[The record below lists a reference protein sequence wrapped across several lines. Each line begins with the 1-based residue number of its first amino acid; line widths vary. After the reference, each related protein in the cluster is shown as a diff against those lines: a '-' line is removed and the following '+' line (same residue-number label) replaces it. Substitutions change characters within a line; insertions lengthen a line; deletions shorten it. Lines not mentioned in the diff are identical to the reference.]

1 MHPFTFIT
9 VLAPLAL
16 ARGLGQRTSG
26 SSNSTAASV
35 DAISNFTFDE
45 LYSLTTTF
53 LDAYMYP
60 NNTVQALSIN
70 STLFSE
76 DVIGRVDAT
85 RVFVGR
91 ELNTEYIFGLFSQ
104 LALSPNSF
112 SLLGTPM
119 SYEIIHFAANQNV
132 AVNSAI
138 VQFYSSTVDLTY
150 PVEIVFWTTYNQ
162 AGQITQYDATF
173 KWLQWSFDTITEVMM
188 GKLNLT
194 SEDTAIAFATQ
205 KLAQSICA
213 TAMDSCNGTN
223 TQYASTNECMSYLTT
238 KVPFGNAYELG
249 FDTLLCRMAHQPMVP
264 MRPSVHCS
272 HIGPS
277 GGDYCVNDRTYA
289 GMVEEPLFTN
299 QPFVPYGYGVSNA
312 TVAAE

>member
-1 MHPFTFIT
+1 MRPFTFI
-9 VLAPLAL
+9 LAL
-16 ARGLGQRTSG
+16 APMALAKGLTKRSCG
-26 SSNSTAASV
+26 SNSTAPSV
-35 DAISNFTFDE
+35 DAVPNFTFDE

-60 NNTVQALSIN
+60 NSTKQALSIN

-76 DVIGRVDAT
+76 DVIGRVDVT
-85 RVFVGR
+85 RVFTGR

-104 LALSPNSF
+104 VALNPGSF

-119 SYEIIHFAANQNV
+119 SYKIVHFAANQNI
-132 AVNSAI
+132 AINSAI
-138 VQFYSSTVDLTY
+138 VQFYSPTMNLTY
-150 PVEIVFWTTYNQ
+150 PIEIAFWATYNQ
-162 AGQITQYDATF
+162 AGEITQYDATF

-188 GKLNLT
+188 SKLNLT
-194 SEDTAIAFATQ
+194 SESTAIAFATQ
-205 KLAQSICA
+205 KIAESICA

-223 TQYASTNECMSYLTT
+223 TQYASTKECLNFLTT
-238 KVPFGNAYELG
+238 QVAFGNAYELG
-249 FDTLLCRMAHQPMVP
+249 FDTLLCRMTHQPMVP

-289 GMVEEPLFTN
+289 GMVQEPLFTN
-299 QPFVPYGYGVSNA
+299 SPFVPYGYGDSNA